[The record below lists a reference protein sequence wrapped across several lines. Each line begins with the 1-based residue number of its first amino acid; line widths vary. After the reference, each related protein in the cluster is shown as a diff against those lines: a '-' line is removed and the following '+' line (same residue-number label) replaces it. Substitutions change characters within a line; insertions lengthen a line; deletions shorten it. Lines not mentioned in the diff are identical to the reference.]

1 MQDRKLR
8 FLFYFLWV
16 FTLLLQAYAVELR
29 GDEAYYWM
37 YTKDL
42 AWGYFD
48 HPPVVAVL
56 VKLGYTLFQNEL
68 GVRLFF
74 VLLCTATIGIM
85 EKMIQPSNLKLFYA
99 IILSI
104 AFLQMGM
111 VFGGGMFAIPD
122 FPLLFFT
129 ALFFYLYKKYLQ
141 EASWYVV
148 ISLSVV
154 ISLLLLSKY
163 HGILIIG
170 FTLLSNLKLL
180 RQKSFWAMVGLS
192 TLLFLPHLYWQIA
205 HDFPSVK
212 YHFFERSSKGYSFS
226 YTTEYLATQPFIL
239 GPFIGLLLIYLG
251 VVIKPKDVFERSL
264 KWMILGTYVFF
275 FLMTFKGR
283 VEGNWTIITL
293 VPLMYIGYHH
303 IEHSEKLKK
312 FTWYS
317 FIASMIL
324 IVLVRAGLIFNYFP
338 SSLQLSK
345 LLGARR
351 WSNELKEKTKGKPV
365 AFMNS
370 YQRASLYEFYS
381 GVPAF
386 SLNNVWGRKNQY
398 SIWDTE
404 SKFQG
409 ESVAVV
415 ANNPLP
421 QYDSILFSTEY
432 LSYSFIDNFRS
443 TSNIT
448 IQSDLKAPVMLK
460 ALDTMRIRVKFD
472 YQNKNIRALENNK
485 DYPSVI
491 LYSFFQHGSSVDIKS
506 TDFVLRDSMLGA
518 DESFDLLIT
527 SPKVPGDYDFYLSVG
542 TGWLPPGI
550 NSEKIKFIVKAP

>member
-1 MQDRKLR
+1 MQDKKLR
-8 FLFYFLWV
+8 LLFYFIWV
-16 FTLLLQAYAVELR
+16 CTLLIQAYHVELR

-37 YTKDL
+37 YSRDL

-56 VKLGYTLFQNEL
+56 VKLGYALFQNEL

-74 VLLCTATIGIM
+74 VLLCTATIGVM

-104 AFLQMGM
+104 AFLQLGM

-129 ALFFYLYKKYLQ
+129 ALFFYLYKHYLQ
-141 EASWYVV
+141 ETSWLVV
-148 ISLSVV
+148 VSLSVV

-170 FTLLSNLKLL
+170 FTLLSNLKLV
-180 RQKSFWAMVGLS
+180 RQKSFWVMAVLS
-192 TLLFLPHLYWQIA
+192 TLLFLPHVHWQLT
-205 HDFPSVK
+205 HDFPSIK

-226 YTTEYLATQPFIL
+226 FTTEYLATQPFIL

-251 VVIKPKDVFERSL
+251 VMLKPKDVFERSL
-264 KWMILGTYVFF
+264 KWMAVGTYFFF

-283 VEGNWTIITL
+283 VEGNWTIITF
-293 VPLMYIGYHH
+293 VPLLYIGYNH
-303 IEHSEKLKK
+303 IEQNERLKK
-312 FTWYS
+312 ITFYS
-317 FIASMIL
+317 FIVSLIL
-324 IVLVRAGLIFNYFP
+324 IVVVRVCLIFNYFP
-338 SSLQLSK
+338 SSLELSK
-345 LLGARR
+345 SLGARR
-351 WSNELKEKTKGKPV
+351 WSKELKEKTNGKPV

-370 YQRASLYEFYS
+370 YQRASLHEFYS

-415 ANNPLP
+415 ANYPLP
-421 QYDSILFSTEY
+421 QYDSILFATEY
-432 LSYSFIDNFRS
+432 LPYVLIDNFRS

-448 IQSDLKAPVMLK
+448 IQSDLKSPVILK
-460 ALDTMRIRVKFD
+460 PSDTLRVRVKFD

-485 DYPSVI
+485 DFPSVI
-491 LYSFFQHGSSVDIKS
+491 LYSFFQSGNAVDIKS
-506 TDFVLRDSMLGA
+506 SDFVLQDSMF
-518 DESFDLLIT
+518 DPYQKFDLLIT
-527 SPKVPGDYDFYLSVG
+527 APKVPGDYDFYLSVS

-550 NSEKIKFIVKAP
+550 NSEKIKFIVKEP